1 MLVYPLLSWRL
12 GAPVVRC
19 PDLGDSD
26 RTFGMAR
33 SVELNCPASA
43 VYENAD
49 KRAGAVYAPGMI
61 TGDAVSLIPT
71 DCC

>member
-1 MLVYPLLSWRL
+1 MLVYLLLSWRL

-19 PDLGDSD
+19 PDLIDSD
-26 RTFGMAR
+26 RTFGVAR
-33 SVELNCPASA
+33 SVELNCPASV

-49 KRAGAVYAPGMI
+49 KRDGAVCTSGMI
-61 TGDAVSLIPT
+61 AGDAVSLIPT